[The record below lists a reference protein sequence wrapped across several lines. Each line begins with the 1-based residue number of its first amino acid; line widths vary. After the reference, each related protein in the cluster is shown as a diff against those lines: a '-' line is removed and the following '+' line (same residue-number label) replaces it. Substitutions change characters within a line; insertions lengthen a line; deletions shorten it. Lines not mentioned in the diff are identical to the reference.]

1 MNANAFVSNAA
12 KWFIMR
18 SESLGQK
25 SHAFGAKITHIPAL
39 MHVLGHEIQISAHA
53 RFSEAAPGTDL
64 AVQTVL
70 LTPPRTFKC
79 VYARDAMRDV

>member
-1 MNANAFVSNAA
+1 
-12 KWFIMR
+12 
-18 SESLGQK
+18 
-25 SHAFGAKITHIPAL
+25 

-70 LTPPRTFKC
+70 LTPQRTFKC